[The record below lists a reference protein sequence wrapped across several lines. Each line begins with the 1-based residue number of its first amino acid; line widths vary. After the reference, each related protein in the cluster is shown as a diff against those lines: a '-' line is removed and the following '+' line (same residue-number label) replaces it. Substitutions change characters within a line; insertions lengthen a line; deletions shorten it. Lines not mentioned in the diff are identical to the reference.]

1 MAVLDAIQ
9 RRDITTLRS
18 LALNEQEFREHIWPE
33 LPASRPERNLPFS
46 YVWGDLHQKSEAA
59 LAQTLA
65 RHGGRRYMLVSVR
78 FAGESTR
85 YPSYTVYRGDGA
97 QGARRCGH
105 RGRPA
110 SLRVKSRKG
119 RCMEGVQL
127 RRGRLGIIAMFRPG
141 MFCPGPKPRARSH
154 QHHLLST
161 SLLLETPEQFDQDEF
176 ASVVLARSHGELR
189 SRRMRGLSRSACKS
203 RRDRASSAA
212 GERSSARSLQA

>member
-9 RRDITTLRS
+9 RRDVVTLRS

-85 YPSYTVYRGDGA
+85 YPSYSVYRETVLKVRDEAGTEADLRLFGS
-97 QGARRCGH
+97 
-105 RGRPA
+105 
-110 SLRVKSRKG
+110 SLEKDDAWKVFSY
-119 RCMEGVQL
+119 
-127 RRGRLGIIAMFRPG
+127 
-141 MFCPGPKPRARSH
+141 
-154 QHHLLST
+154 
-161 SLLLETPEQFDQDEF
+161 
-176 ASVVLARSHGELR
+176 VVE
-189 SRRMRGLSRSACKS
+189 
-203 RRDRASSAA
+203 D
-212 GERSSARSLQA
+212 